1 MKDTGPDYKKI
12 YIDIIEEKFPDKL
25 DNSKIMQ
32 KIETINTV
40 IDIIAL
46 NRMIFGEQ
54 ELLMESKNQKLR
66 SYDERSILNILE
78 YQKKNKLNNTQTA
91 NYFRMSRN
99 TLSKW
104 KRIFKI

>member
-12 YIDIIEEKFPDKL
+12 YTDIIEEKFPDKM
-25 DNSKIMQ
+25 NNFRIMQ

-46 NRMIFGEQ
+46 NRMIFGKQ
-54 ELLMESKNQKLR
+54 ELLVESKNQKLR
-66 SYDERSILNILE
+66 SYDQRSILNILE

-104 KRIFKI
+104 

>member
-12 YIDIIEEKFPDKL
+12 YTDIIEEKFPDKM
-25 DNSKIMQ
+25 NNFRIMQ

-46 NRMIFGEQ
+46 NRMIFGKQ
-54 ELLMESKNQKLR
+54 ELLVESKNQKLR
-66 SYDERSILNILE
+66 SYDQRSILNILE